1 MRVGI
6 EASIDRSLLGG
17 FAGLDLVRIPAE
29 PDEDIAVDFWVAALA
44 PPSQRRQWPHLRG
57 VKAVQGLW
65 AGVEALRP
73 LIPDD
78 VVLCNARGVH
88 DAPTAEW
95 AVTATLAMQKYLPFY
110 FDLQRRADWAGKD
123 RAEDIYLL
131 SEGARREPDCP
142 VLVEEV
148 ADKTVLIIGYGS
160 IGAAVEARLAPFG
173 CKFLRVARSARADG
187 PVVVAPVSALD
198 ELLPQADIVIL
209 TTPLT
214 SETRGLI
221 DGARIA
227 RMKRGA
233 LLVNAGRGAVVV
245 TDALTRALNE
255 GRIRAAVDVTDPEP
269 LPPDHP
275 LWRAPNLLITPH
287 LATDTPRFMGRAFAF
302 AAEQAQRFARGEKLL
317 NILQGEY

>member
-6 EASIDRSLLGG
+6 ETSIDTGLLGG
-17 FAGLDLVRIPAE
+17 FAGLELVRIPAQ
-29 PDEDIAVDFWVAALA
+29 PDQDIAVDFWVAALA
-44 PPSQRRQWPHLRG
+44 PPSQRRQWPHLKG

-65 AGVEALRP
+65 AGVDSLRP
-73 LIPDD
+73 LIPSQ
-78 VVLCNARGVH
+78 VTLCSARGVH

-110 FDLQRRADWAGKD
+110 AELQRRADWAGKD
-123 RAEDIYLL
+123 KAEDIYLL
-131 SEGARREPDCP
+131 SEGAKREPDCP

-148 ADKTVLIIGYGS
+148 ADKLVLIVGYGS
-160 IGAAVEARLAPFG
+160 IGAAVEARLTPFG
-173 CKFLRVARSARADG
+173 CKFLRIARSARDG
-187 PVVVAPVSALD
+187 VAPVSALD
-198 ELLPQADIVIL
+198 DLLPLADIVIL

-221 DGARIA
+221 HAERIA

-233 LLVNAGRGAVVV
+233 LLVNAARGAVVE
-245 TDALTRALNE
+245 TNALVEALN
-255 GRIRAAVDVTDPEP
+255 GGHIRAALDVTDPEP

-302 AAEQAQRFARGEKLL
+302 AAEQAQRFARGEALQ
-317 NILQGEY
+317 NIIKGEY

>member
-6 EASIDRSLLGG
+6 EASIDAALLDG

-29 PDEDIAVDFWVAALA
+29 PDDDIAVDFWVAALA
-44 PPSQRRQWPHLRG
+44 PPSQRRQWPHLKG

-65 AGVEALRP
+65 AGVDALRP
-73 LIPDD
+73 LIPQD
-78 VVLCNARGVH
+78 VTLCSARGVH

-110 FDLQRRADWAGKD
+110 ADLQAKADWAGKD
-123 RAEDIYLL
+123 KAEDIYLL
-131 SEGARREPDCP
+131 SEGAKREPDCP

-148 ADKTVLIIGYGS
+148 ADKTVLIVGYGS

-173 CKFLRVARSARADG
+173 CKFLRVARSARDG
-187 PVVVAPVSALD
+187 VAPVSALD
-198 ELLPQADIVIL
+198 DLLPQADIVIL

-214 SETRGLI
+214 RETRGLI
-221 DGARIA
+221 DGVRIA

-245 TDALTRALNE
+245 TDALVGALNE

-287 LATDTPRFMGRAFAF
+287 LATDTPRFLGRAFAF

-317 NILQGEY
+317 NIIQGEY

>member
-6 EASIDRSLLGG
+6 EASVDSVLLKG
-17 FAGLDLVRIPAE
+17 FKGLDIVRIPAE
-29 PDEDIAVDFWVAALA
+29 PDGDIAVDFWIAAQA
-44 PPSQRRQWPHLRG
+44 PASQRRQWPYLKG

-65 AGVEALRP
+65 AGVDSLRP
-73 LIPDD
+73 LIPKDIP
-78 VVLCNARGVH
+78 LCSARGVH

-110 FDLQRRADWAGKD
+110 FGLQQRADWAGKD

-142 VLVEEV
+142 VLVEEA
-148 ADKTVLIIGYGS
+148 ADKTVLIVGYGS

-173 CKFLRVARSARADG
+173 CKFLRIARSARDG
-187 PVVVAPVSALD
+187 VAAISSLD
-198 ELLPQADIVIL
+198 EMLPRADIIIL

-214 SETRGLI
+214 SETRDLI
-221 DGARIA
+221 DAARIA

-233 LLVNAGRGAVVV
+233 LLVNAGRGAVVN
-245 TDALTRALNE
+245 TDALVRALGD
-255 GRIRAAVDVTDPEP
+255 GRIRAAMDVTDPEP

-275 LWRAPNLLITPH
+275 LWRAPNLMITPH

-302 AAEQAQRFARGEKLL
+302 AGEQAQRFAQGLPL
-317 NILQGEY
+317 MNIIQGEY

>member
-6 EASIDRSLLGG
+6 EESIEERLLGG
-17 FAGLDLVRIPAE
+17 FAGLELVRIPAE
-29 PDEDIAVDFWVAALA
+29 PDGQIAVDFWVAALA
-44 PPSQRRQWPHLRG
+44 PASQRRQWPHLKG

-65 AGVEALRP
+65 AGVDSLRP
-73 LIPDD
+73 VIPAGIA
-78 VVLCNARGVH
+78 LCSARGVH

-110 FDLQRRADWAGKD
+110 AELQRRADWAGKD

-148 ADKTVLIIGYGS
+148 ADKTVLIVGYGS

-173 CKFLRVARSARADG
+173 CKFLRVARSARDG
-187 PVVVAPVSALD
+187 VAPVSALD
-198 ELLPQADIVIL
+198 DLLPRADIVIL

-214 SETRGLI
+214 GETKGLM
-221 DGARIA
+221 DRARIA

-233 LLVNAGRGAVVV
+233 LLVNAGRGAVVE
-245 TDALTRALNE
+245 TGALVQALGE
-255 GRIRAAVDVTDPEP
+255 GRIRAALDVTDPEP

-287 LATDTPRFMGRAFAF
+287 LATDTPRFLGRAFAF
-302 AAEQAQRFARGEKLL
+302 AAEQAHRFARGEKLL
-317 NILQGEY
+317 NIITGEY